1 MDIKKRLDEIWG
13 ADYLNALSPE
23 AKTVLERGYVFY
35 NNEERKD
42 LLITGINPS
51 FREEESKGRLGFNT
65 TKLLERETKHDVY
78 WSPIRKMLYNQ
89 DIDLIA
95 QTAYLDIFYF
105 REKEQ
110 TFLKRELLSQ
120 PEGIRFI
127 VDQLNLTMHT
137 IEEVIQPKLII
148 VKNKES
154 AAYFGKEAEERG
166 WIWMGYALEQ
176 VCNTYCGELY
186 KITGLIDSH
195 ERIAPEITQTA
206 LVGTLVLFTRHIN
219 QYTKRELRPTAEFL
233 NRLLHIQSQGIDSYP
248 IEDLDLNHASDMNLC
263 K

>member
-1 MDIKKRLDEIWG
+1 MDIEQRLKEIWR
-13 ADYLNALSPE
+13 ADYLNALPSDI
-23 AKTVLERGYVFY
+23 KTVIERGYVFY
-35 NNEERKD
+35 NNGEKKD

-51 FREEESKGRLGFNT
+51 FRGEERGGQHDT
-65 TKLLERETKHDVY
+65 TELLIDTRHDVY
-78 WSPIRKMLYNQ
+78 WSPIRKMLHNQ
-89 DIDLIA
+89 DIDLRT

-110 TFLKRELLSQ
+110 VFLKEKLLSQ

-137 IEEVIQPKLII
+137 IEEAIQPKLII

-154 AAYFGKEAEERG
+154 AAYFGKEAKERG
-166 WIWMGYALEQ
+166 WIWMGYALEH
-176 VCNTYCGELY
+176 VCNTYCGELC

-233 NRLLHIQSQGIDSYP
+233 NRLLHIHSQGIGSYP
-248 IEDLDLNHASDMNLC
+248 IEGLCLNHDSDMNLC

>member
-35 NNEERKD
+35 NNEERKN

-65 TKLLERETKHDVY
+65 TKLLEREAKHDVY

-89 DIDLIA
+89 DIDLVA

-154 AAYFGKEAEERG
+154 AAYFGKEAVKRE

-248 IEDLDLNHASDMNLC
+248 IEDL
-263 K
+263 

>member
-51 FREEESKGRLGFNT
+51 FRGEERVGQHDTSE
-65 TKLLERETKHDVY
+65 LLIDTRHDVY
-78 WSPIRKMLYNQ
+78 WSPIRKMLHNQ
-89 DIDLIA
+89 DIDLRP

-127 VDQLNLTMHT
+127 ADQLNLTMHT

-233 NRLLHIQSQGIDSYP
+233 NHLLHIQSQGIDSYP
-248 IEDLDLNHASDMNLC
+248 IEDL
-263 K
+263 

>member
-51 FREEESKGRLGFNT
+51 FREEESKGQLGFNT
-65 TKLLERETKHDVY
+65 TKLLEREAKHDVY

-154 AAYFGKEAEERG
+154 AAYFGKEAVKRE
-166 WIWMGYALEQ
+166 WIWMGYALER

-186 KITGLIDSH
+186 KIMGLIDSH

-248 IEDLDLNHASDMNLC
+248 IEDLCL
-263 K
+263 